1 MPAELAPV
9 CPDDAAEVRAVLA
22 RYAHVIDT
30 RAWHRLGE
38 VFTPDV
44 AFAAVT
50 GFDAL
55 AARIGSVTPYHP
67 HHTTNTLL
75 GALPDGRIRAWSKY
89 VIVRDDGT
97 AGSGDYRDTLVRT
110 ADGWRITRREISRGH
125 RDATDPGGASERNW
139 TFVAFRDA

>member
-1 MPAELAPV
+1 MAELGPV
-9 CPDDAAEVRAVLA
+9 RPDDAARIRQILA

-30 RAWHRLGE
+30 RSWDRLGQ

-44 AFAAVT
+44 RFGPVSGFAA
-50 GFDAL
+50 L
-55 AARIGSVTPYHP
+55 AERIEAVTPYHP

-75 GALPDGRIRAWSKY
+75 GMLPDGRVRAWSKY

-110 ADGWRITRREISRGH
+110 ADGWRIAWREISRGH
-125 RDATDPGGASERNW
+125 RDAGDPGGASQRSW
-139 TFVAFRDA
+139 TFEGWREG